1 MFGKVDGF
9 LWVFQGMTFLGL
21 WWIWVGKVFALP
33 ASFFFF
39 LVIMDSKFVNVCNYV
54 SCCDF
59 LFNKKY
65 ITSLGTFGWGI
76 FWDEFEP
83 LRWFESSVLFKRD
96 FLFYFYFLF

>member
-1 MFGKVDGF
+1 MGSYGFFRVWLFWGFGGF
-9 LWVFQGMTFLGL
+9 GLERFLL
-21 WWIWVGKVFALP
+21 FRLL
-33 ASFFFF
+33 FF

-96 FLFYFYFLF
+96 FFFLFLF